1 MDVGEFVFI
10 SWFVQVKSAIFA
22 QNAPKIWTSARKR
35 FIFIPG
41 NHKSEHW
48 LLIAI
53 YPKCKV
59 IALFDTINITSQ
71 TVQEIVKYILIL
83 LEIYSRFHGLNCELN
98 KWKYVHEFD
107 IPKQLSDID
116 CAVYIS
122 TYTAAIISMCSVSVK
137 NVLLERFT
145 IANQV

>member
-1 MDVGEFVFI
+1 MQENLFLFHDLGRSKVPFLLKMHLKYGRLLE
-10 SWFVQVKSAIFA
+10 
-22 QNAPKIWTSARKR
+22 KR

-71 TVQEIVKYILIL
+71 TAQEIVKYILIL

-122 TYTAAIISMCSVSVK
+122 TYTAAVINMCSVSVK
-137 NVLLERFT
+137 NVLLARFT
-145 IANQV
+145 IANEV